1 MKRHLL
7 NASSVVF
14 AASALATVG
23 GAAAFGQEELVVEG
37 NVALV
42 SDYRFRG
49 VSLSDKDIALQGG
62 FDLGTPS
69 GFYVGTWGS
78 SIENLTGSDGE
89 DSELELDLYGGY
101 GFEVE
106 NFAFDVG
113 VLGYFYPGA
122 EDLEYYEIYGSVGT
136 TLGIVDTSV
145 GIAFA
150 PDQDNIGN
158 EENTYVYLTGGMPL
172 GDSPFSLSGSIGY
185 EDGAF
190 GDLDGDGDSKVDWS
204 LGLSTTAAGV
214 DIGLSYIDTSEDT
227 DMSDGTVVLSFSK
240 AM

>member
-7 NASSVVF
+7 ATGSVVV
-14 AASALATVG
+14 ASIALAG
-23 GAAAFGQEELVVEG
+23 ASGAAEMMDEVVVEG
-37 NVALV
+37 NVAIV

-62 FDLGTPS
+62 LDLALDS
-69 GFYVGTWGS
+69 GFYIGTWGS

-101 GFEVE
+101 GFEAGM
-106 NFAFDVG
+106 FAFDVG
-113 VLGYFYPGA
+113 ALGYFYPGA
-122 EDLEYYEIYGSVGT
+122 EDLEYYELYGSVGT
-136 TLGIVDTSV
+136 TLGIVDTSL

-158 EENTYVYLTGGMPL
+158 EENTYVYLTGDMPL

-190 GDLDGDGDSKVDWS
+190 GDLDGDGDSKWDWS
-204 LGLSTTAAGV
+204 LGIFTSAIGL
-214 DIGLSYIDTSEDT
+214 DFGLSYIDTSEDT
-227 DMSDGTVVLSFSK
+227 DMSEGTAVFSISK